1 MVAAVCRLLVGAK
14 VSIAEF
20 FPRPTRISVEFMSDP
35 IIIVGA
41 GVAGLV
47 AAIELQ
53 AAGRAVLVLDAAPAV
68 GGRVRTT
75 VQDGLV
81 IDHGFQVLFTAYPTL
96 RRYLDFDRLA
106 LRKFLPAARIA
117 RDGQVSLIGDALA
130 DPGLLL
136 DTIFA
141 RAIGVGDKLRLLA
154 LRRFAQQLS
163 IDDCFGARFAGISTR
178 EFLRVRGFGTPVID
192 GFFAPF
198 YGGILLDRTLATSA
212 SILLFT
218 FKMLADGDT
227 VVPAGGIGALT
238 QQMAARLTP
247 GTVRTSC
254 AVQSL
259 VVSDGRVTGVRL
271 GDDTVLE
278 AAQVVLATDAPA
290 AAALARSVGLTL
302 PEPAGARGCTTL
314 YYTARTTPIPGK
326 ALWLNAN
333 SDAVI
338 SHAVTLTDVAPE
350 YAPDG
355 RTLIA
360 VTAVGAPADCDD
372 ATLDAAARRELARMG
387 NVREEHSALERV
399 ALWRVPYSQFEQAPG
414 WREHRPS
421 IACGIQGLWRASE
434 TLHSSSLEGAARG
447 GEMAAKA
454 MLHTS

>member
-1 MVAAVCRLLVGAK
+1 MRASNGN
-14 VSIAEF
+14 
-20 FPRPTRISVEFMSDP
+20 P
-35 IIIVGA
+35 IVIVGA

-47 AAIELQ
+47 AAIELER
-53 AAGRAVLVLDAAPAV
+53 AGRTVLLLDAAPEV

-163 IDDCFGARFAGISTR
+163 IDDCFAARFANISTR
-178 EFLRVRGFGTPVID
+178 DFLTARGFGPAVID

-238 QQMAARLTP
+238 QQMAERLAS
-247 GTVRTSC
+247 GAVRTGC
-254 AVQSL
+254 AVRAL
-259 VVSDGRVTGVRL
+259 TVTEGRVTGVQL
-271 GDDTVLE
+271 HDDAVVE

-290 AAALARSVGLTL
+290 AATLARTAGVTL
-302 PEPAGARGCTTL
+302 PEPTGARGCTTL
-314 YYTARTTPIPGK
+314 YYTAHTSPIPGK

-333 SDAVI
+333 ADAVV

-350 YAPDG
+350 YARDG

-360 VTAVGAPADCDD
+360 ATVVGAAADRDD
-372 ATLDAAARRELARMG
+372 TDLDAAARAELARMG
-387 NVREEHSALERV
+387 ARSGESLGLERV
-399 ALWRVPYSQFEQAPG
+399 AIWRVPFSQFEQAPG

-421 IACGIQGLWRASE
+421 IACGIPGLWRASE

-447 GEMAAKA
+447 GEMAAQA
-454 MLHTS
+454 IVHAT